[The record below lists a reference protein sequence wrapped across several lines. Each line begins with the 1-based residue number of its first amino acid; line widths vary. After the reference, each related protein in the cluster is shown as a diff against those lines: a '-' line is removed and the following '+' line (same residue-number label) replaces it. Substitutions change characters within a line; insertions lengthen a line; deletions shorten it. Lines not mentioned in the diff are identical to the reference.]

1 VHQDR
6 GLSILEREGQ
16 DLADVAKVDQEPRAD
31 GRTLQMLLV
40 PKK

>member
-1 VHQDR
+1 MT
-6 GLSILEREGQ
+6 
-16 DLADVAKVDQEPRAD
+16 DLADIAKVEQEAKAE

>member
-1 VHQDR
+1 MD
-6 GLSILEREGQ
+6 ILERFIK
-16 DLADVAKVDQEPRAD
+16 DLEEVAKVDQEPRAE

>member
-1 VHQDR
+1 VN
-6 GLSILEREGQ
+6 ILERVVE
-16 DLADVAKVDQEPRAD
+16 DTRDIAKVEQEARAE